1 MANKLSGRLPGGVWS
16 AAPTPLTAGM
26 ELDEDSLGRMLEHD
40 RRLGINGYFIAGTNG
55 EGPWL
60 TDAQRRRLLRFYVR
74 HARGRAPLAVQVTDN
89 SAARMLDNIA
99 RARDAGAEIAVIA
112 PPYFIANKTP
122 EHILQIYLETVRQSP
137 LPVGIYDRGA
147 NGPVAVSAAMLR
159 RICAEPRVVMV
170 KDSSA
175 DLARMRALLA
185 IRRRRPELVLLNGW
199 EFNCVP
205 YLQAGYDGLLL
216 GGGVFNGYLALQII
230 AAARAGDL
238 PRAEKLQA
246 RMNRLMYDVYGGK
259 KIQCWLAGEKQL
271 LVEMGIFK
279 TWRNYPQYPLTE
291 SCRRAICRA
300 LRREAEYLKICPT

>member
-1 MANKLSGRLPGGVWS
+1 MSKKRSRRLPGGVWS

-60 TDAQRRRLLRFYVR
+60 TNAQRRQLLRFYAK
-74 HARGRAPLAVQVTDN
+74 HARGRVPLAMQVTDN
-89 SAARMLDNIA
+89 SAARMLDNIVQ
-99 RARDAGAEIAVIA
+99 ARDDGADIAVIA
-112 PPYFIANKTP
+112 PPYFIVNKTP
-122 EHILQIYLETVRQSP
+122 AHILQIYLETIRQSP
-137 LPVGIYDRGA
+137 LPVGIYDRGV
-147 NGPVAVSAAMLR
+147 NGAVPVSVAVLR

-175 DLARMRALLA
+175 DVARMRSLLS

-216 GGGVFNGYLALQII
+216 GGGVFNGYLAHQII
-230 AAARAGDL
+230 TAVRAGDL
-238 PRAEKLQA
+238 SRAEKLQA

-279 TWRNYPQYPLTE
+279 TWRNYPQYQLTE
-291 SCRRAICRA
+291 SCRRAIQRA
-300 LRREAEYLKICPT
+300 LRRDAEYLLCD